1 MAHTKE
7 QIKQVG
13 ELTKKG
19 LTSAAIERQTGVAP
33 KTQRTWRRKYG
44 WVADSDIVKQ
54 LEYRI
59 QELTFLE
66 KPSKE
71 QVNLLGTL
79 IDKLGNL
86 NAQKERAEERLVKPK
101 AEGGA
106 LRKKKNNFYGI
117 DLEQVGLPP
126 FFEYQQEFLDDLARD
141 RFYLKSRQIGFS
153 WVVAWEALV
162 DAMKSGK
169 NKIFISASKNQ
180 VGQIRTYVKEFSI
193 KYFKVQLTGTDKIT
207 IINPEGDLVEFHFL
221 STNSTTTQS
230 YHGDLYIDEFCWIPN
245 LRDLLDTALAQASH
259 KHYRITYF
267 STPSVKSHYSYNIW
281 EGLNEYGKKMDD
293 EISRKVITIYDA
305 ERMGC
310 NLFDMDRLKK
320 RFTPRQFAFL
330 FLCEWIDDEGSIFK
344 MADLEACYYQTKVL
358 NEEGKKV
365 LEDAQLP
372 GYRKA
377 DGNPVYIGYD
387 PNGGGKN
394 GDSASI
400 AAGEHR
406 PEKLRIVGSHTFNN
420 KSINWQAATI
430 KKWVKRYKAGFL
442 GIDVTGIGEAVYNLI
457 KDLPREVDWPLT
469 IKRFTYDRENKIN
482 LILHME
488 RIVAG
493 KKLEFDSTEK
503 MILQS
508 FLAIKATTTGA
519 GRSTIIADRKK
530 GIGHADLFFAIAH
543 LSYNFPIENSQLRS
557 AVPVGV
563 SSGSPSGRRTSKLNS
578 SGMKKTP
585 TSTTIGVS
593 RGSKK
598 AS

>member
-1 MAHTKE
+1 MAYSE
-7 QIKQVG
+7 KQVRQVE
-13 ELTKKG
+13 ELVKQG
-19 LTSAAIERQTGVAP
+19 IDSATIELKTGVP
-33 KTQRTWRRKYG
+33 TRTQRLWRRKHQ
-44 WVADSDIVKQ
+44 WVVETDIIRQ
-54 LEYRI
+54 LEFRI
-59 QELTFLE
+59 QELMLLESPTEEQTRLLDTLLE
-66 KPSKE
+66 K
-71 QVNLLGTL
+71 LGRFNSQRE
-79 IDKLGNL
+79 K
-86 NAQKERAEERLVKPK
+86 AEDRRVKPK
-101 AEGGA
+101 AVVGI
-106 LRKKKNNFYGI
+106 RKKKNDFSGI
-117 DLEQVGLPP
+117 EIDEIERPP
-126 FFEYQQEFLDDLARD
+126 FFLYQQEFLDDHARD

-153 WVVAWEALV
+153 WVVAWEALE

-180 VGQIRTYVKEFSI
+180 VGQIRTYIKQFSI

-281 EGLNEYGKKMDD
+281 EGLDEFGKKVDD
-293 EISRKVITIYDA
+293 EISRVVITIHDA
-305 ERMGC
+305 EKKGC
-310 NLFDMDRLKK
+310 DLFDMDRLKK

-344 MADLEACYYQTKVL
+344 MPDLEACYYKTKVK
-358 NEEGKKV
+358 NEEGKLV
-365 LEDAQLP
+365 LENAALP
-372 GYRKA
+372 EYKKA
-377 DGNPVYIGYD
+377 GNPIYIGYD

-406 PEKLRIVGSHTFNN
+406 PDRLRVVRSRTFNN
-420 KSINWQAATI
+420 KSINWQAYII
-430 KKWVKRYKAGFL
+430 KKWVKEFKAGFL
-442 GIDVTGIGEAVYNLI
+442 GIDVTGIGAAVYNLI
-457 KDLPREVDWPLT
+457 KDLPKEVDWPLT
-469 IKRFTYDRENKIN
+469 IKKFTYDRENKIE

-488 RIVAG
+488 RIVAS
-493 KKLEFDSTEK
+493 KRLEFDGTNK

-508 FLAIKATTTGA
+508 FLAIKTTTTGA
-519 GRSTIIADRKK
+519 GRSTIVADRKK

-543 LSYNFPIENSQLRS
+543 LAYKYPVEDSRLTS
-557 AVPVGV
+557 APGVGV
-563 SSGSPSGRRTSKLNS
+563 SSGSGSAQGSSASSDS
-578 SGMKKTP
+578 SGKPKP
-585 TSTTIGVS
+585 TTSIGVS
-593 RGSKK
+593 NGTRK

>member
-1 MAHTKE
+1 VAHTKE

>member
-1 MAHTKE
+1 MAYSDE
-7 QIKQVG
+7 QIRQVR
-13 ELTKKG
+13 ELIQKG
-19 LTSAAIERQTGVAP
+19 ADSATIERQTGVAAR
-33 KTQRTWRRKYG
+33 TQRTWRRKHG
-44 WVADSDIVKQ
+44 WAVDGDVVRQI
-54 LEYRI
+54 EYRI
-59 QELTFLE
+59 QELMLLDSPT
-66 KPSKE
+66 PE
-71 QVNLLGTL
+71 QNELLGTL
-79 IDKLGNL
+79 IDKLGRFNE
-86 NAQKERAEERLVKPK
+86 QKEKTEDRRIKSTAVP
-101 AEGGA
+101 GI
-106 LRKKKNNFYGI
+106 RKKKNDFSGI
-117 DLEQVGLPP
+117 DIDGIERPP
-126 FFEYQQEFLDDLARD
+126 FFEYQQEFLDDKARD

-153 WVVAWEALV
+153 WVVAWEALE
-162 DAMKSGK
+162 DAMMSGK

-180 VGQIRTYVKEFSI
+180 VGQIRTYVKQFSV
-193 KYFKVQLTGTDKIT
+193 KYYRVQLSGTDKIT
-207 IINPEGDLVEFHFL
+207 IINPQGDLVEFHFL

-281 EGLNEYGKKMDD
+281 EGLDEFGRKVDD
-293 EISRKVITIYDA
+293 EISRRVITIHDA
-305 ERMGC
+305 EKKGC

-344 MADLEACYYQTKVL
+344 MADLEACYHKTKVKTDG
-358 NEEGKKV
+358 GKLA
-365 LEDAQLP
+365 LENASLP
-372 GYRKA
+372 DYKNT
-377 DGNPVYIGYD
+377 GNPVYIGYD

-406 PEKLRIVGSHTFNN
+406 LDRLRIIGSHTFNN

-430 KKWVKRYKAGFL
+430 KSWVKKYKAGFL
-442 GIDVTGIGEAVYNLI
+442 GIDVTGIGEAVYNLVR
-457 KDLPREVDWPLT
+457 DLPHEVDWPLT

-482 LILHME
+482 LILHIE

-493 KKLEFDSTEK
+493 RKLEFDSEDK

-508 FLAIKATTTGA
+508 FLAIKAGTTGA
-519 GRSTIIADRKK
+519 GRSTIMADRKK

-543 LSYNFPIENSQLRS
+543 LAYNFPIEHSRLRS
-557 AVPVGV
+557 SVPVGV
-563 SSGSPSGRRTSKLNS
+563 SHGSGSGRGTPHSSDKPKPSTS
-578 SGMKKTP
+578 
-585 TSTTIGVS
+585 IGVS
-593 RGSKK
+593 NGSRK